1 MVNRAHAGGFCLLEG
16 TGRVPKAAPAAGAC
30 GGGHRLGG
38 NEVQVLVVWNLIQV
52 IAILKQLP
60 IYILVHLLKGGK
72 VGTVSPDAKQRQLLP
87 HSENRASAHA
97 PSHAHSLPKLSQDYR
112 KHHFLQAV
120 PSLIPSRLDVSDPHP
135 HPRGTAITEES

>member
-60 IYILVHLLKGGK
+60 IYILVHLL
-72 VGTVSPDAKQRQLLP
+72 
-87 HSENRASAHA
+87 SESRDTRFSSGLWLRA
-97 PSHAHSLPKLSQDYR
+97 
-112 KHHFLQAV
+112 V
-120 PSLIPSRLDVSDPHP
+120 
-135 HPRGTAITEES
+135 